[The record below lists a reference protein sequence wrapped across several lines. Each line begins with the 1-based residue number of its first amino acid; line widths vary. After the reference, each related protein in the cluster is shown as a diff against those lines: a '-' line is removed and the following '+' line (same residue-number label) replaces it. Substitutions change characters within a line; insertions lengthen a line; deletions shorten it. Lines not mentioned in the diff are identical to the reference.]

1 MSAEQ
6 VLAAL
11 SDAGQAHASEQIDA
25 AFVLSLFS
33 GDVRALHEMA
43 RRGDGGALWT
53 SAAHSP
59 VNISR
64 QAAIVPLLCEGL
76 PGSRPAVTEVSTD

>member
-11 SDAGQAHASEQIDA
+11 SDAGQAHASEQADA
-25 AFVLSLFS
+25 AFVLSLFPE
-33 GDVRALHEMA
+33 DVRALHEMA
-43 RRGDGGALWT
+43 RRSAGGTLWT

-59 VNISR
+59 VNISKR
-64 QAAIVPLLCEGL
+64 AATVSLLREDVL
-76 PGSRPAVTEVSTD
+76 I

>member
-11 SDAGQAHASEQIDA
+11 SDAGQAHASEQADA
-25 AFVLSLFS
+25 AFVLSLFPD
-33 GDVRALHEMA
+33 DVRALHEMA
-43 RRGDGGALWT
+43 RCSAGAGLWT

-64 QAAIVPLLCEGL
+64 QAATMSLLHECL
-76 PGSRPAVTEVSTD
+76 VIRHRAW